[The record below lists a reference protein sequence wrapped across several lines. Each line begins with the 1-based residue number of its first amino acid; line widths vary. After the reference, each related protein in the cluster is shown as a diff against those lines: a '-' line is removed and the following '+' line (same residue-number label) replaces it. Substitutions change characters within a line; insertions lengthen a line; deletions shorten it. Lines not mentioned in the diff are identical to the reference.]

1 MVTSNQ
7 LILAS
12 NSQGRRWLLENA
24 GFTFQIQPADI
35 PEPETGFAVP
45 RTMVQTIAWLKAST
59 VAARTRSGLIIAADT
74 IGWLDGK
81 PLLKPRDREHA
92 RSMIQSMAG
101 RIHELWTGVVVW
113 KQPEGKQVC
122 WQERSLVRIAPLSQ
136 DALEHYLTA
145 RIWEGCSGSY
155 AISGPDDPVV
165 RVVEGSLSNV
175 VGLPMESLQLVL
187 HQSMVAPQ

>member
-1 MVTSNQ
+1 M
-7 LILAS
+7 
-12 NSQGRRWLLENA
+12 LENA
-24 GFTFQIQPADI
+24 GFTFQIKPADI
-35 PEPETGFAVP
+35 PEPETGFSVP

-81 PLLKPRDREHA
+81 PLLKPHDRKHA

-187 HQSMVAPQ
+187 HQLMVAPQ

>member
-24 GFTFQIQPADI
+24 GFTFQIKPADI
-35 PEPETGFAVP
+35 PEPETGFSVP

-81 PLLKPRDREHA
+81 PLLKPHDRKHA

-145 RIWEGCSGSY
+145 RIWKGCSGSY

-187 HQSMVAPQ
+187 HQLMVAPQ

>member
-24 GFTFQIQPADI
+24 GFTFQIKPADI
-35 PEPETGFAVP
+35 PEPETGFSVP
-45 RTMVQTIAWLKAST
+45 RTMVQTSAWLKAST

-81 PLLKPRDREHA
+81 PLLKPHDREHA

-145 RIWEGCSGSY
+145 RIWKGCSGSY

-187 HQSMVAPQ
+187 HQLMVAPQ

>member
-1 MVTSNQ
+1 MVSSNQ

-12 NSQGRRWLLENA
+12 NSQGRRWLMQQA
-24 GFTFQIQPADI
+24 GYTFQTIPAAI
-35 PEPETGFAVP
+35 AEPETGFSVP
-45 RTMVQTIAWLKAST
+45 RTMVQTIAWLKASA
-59 VAARTRSGLIIAADT
+59 VAERLSAGVIIAADT

-81 PLLKPRDREHA
+81 PLLKPNDREHA

-113 KQPEGKQVC
+113 ILPEGRQIC
-122 WQERSLVRIAPLSQ
+122 WQERSLVRVAPLSPA
-136 DALEHYLTA
+136 ALEQYLTH

-155 AISGPDDPVV
+155 AITGPDDPVV

-175 VGLPMESLQLVL
+175 VGLPMESLRLVL
-187 HQSMVAPQ
+187 TQTMVTPP